1 MSKTRN
7 PTPDPQHPTTEN
19 VEVEIEMCC
28 DSLLDAINNGG
39 VQVIEVSPG
48 IYREV
53 IADEGGKTGIAI
65 NYCPFCGTPKQAE
78 LPPAPA
84 D

>member
-1 MSKTRN
+1 M
-7 PTPDPQHPTTEN
+7 PDDQ
-19 VEVEIEMCC
+19 EVEIEICC

-48 IYREV
+48 VYREV
-53 IADEGGKTGIAI
+53 IPDEGGKTGIAI
-65 NYCPFCGTPKQAE
+65 NFCPFCGTPKQSD
-78 LPPAPA
+78 LPPVPT